1 MTVILCMKSYK
12 IIVRSATDVYHLEID
27 KFFDDPM
34 MEACTRIVEMKR
46 SIQKSLSLPPF
57 MIVRLD
63 RKNSKEKIYNSYI
76 ILVNCGL
83 HKQAENLR
91 LKYKKNSGVDLREE
105 PMCSK

>member
-1 MTVILCMKSYK
+1 MMVILRMKSYK
-12 IIVRSATDVYHLEID
+12 IIVRSAKDFYNLEIEG
-27 KFFDDPM
+27 FFNDPM

-46 SIQKSLSLPPF
+46 STEKSLSLPPF
-57 MIVRLD
+57 MIARLD

-91 LKYKKNSGVDLREE
+91 LKFRKDSGVDLREE
-105 PMCSK
+105 PVCSK